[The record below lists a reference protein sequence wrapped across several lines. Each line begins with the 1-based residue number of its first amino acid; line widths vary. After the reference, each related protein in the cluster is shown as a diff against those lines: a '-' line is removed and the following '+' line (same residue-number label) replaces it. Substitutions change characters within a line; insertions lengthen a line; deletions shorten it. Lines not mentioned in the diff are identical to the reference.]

1 MFAMAG
7 NGESC
12 EPTQQVGGFV
22 QGSCRGKCGVCV
34 VWMSLSVV
42 AMGLGI
48 LLLPGSGD
56 WRRLRRPG
64 LRRFASNVA
73 CVAFDMT
80 GAREGAVWGF
90 CNGFALVGGFV
101 RNTG

>member
-12 EPTQQVGGFV
+12 API

-48 LLLPGSGD
+48 LPGSSA
-56 WRRLRRPG
+56 RAQAHCLEC
-64 LRRFASNVA
+64 A
-73 CVAFDMT
+73 CAVRSTYVFDMT